1 MADIQLKY
9 NPYTKKVEKCLANG
23 NPLDLENVFGNQ
35 DRELGEWALTFMEK
49 MDARCNDSTYSISFE
64 GIERDYNFL
73 EDAAKGY
80 MSSNSDVKISV
91 HAEENITPKQ
101 KFDELKN
108 LFNRMQ
114 NETPFEEL
122 KSPELNELFTKAMS
136 SEFEMAVV
144 ATMSSGKS
152 TLINAMLGRDLL
164 PARNEA
170 TTANLARIHDI
181 DGQKEFKAIA
191 YNKDHE
197 EIETIENAT
206 RKDMEN
212 LNNRGNNADAS
223 DFVSFIE
230 VYGDIQGIES
240 SNLQLVMTDTPG
252 PNFSQNIEHREH
264 TYSLF
269 KKEYKPMILYVLN
282 ANHLGADDDH
292 SLLRHVAE
300 AMEKGGRQSQDR
312 FIFALNKAD
321 EFDPEK
327 GEKIEDVIQR
337 VRTYLENHKVYNPK
351 IFPCDAR
358 SAKVFRQ
365 YLNNQ
370 PMTETEEDDILPSH
384 SKIVKREW
392 RHFSDKAP
400 LSLSC
405 KKQLNAMFDE
415 ADREPDE
422 EKRSVMKALVYTGVP
437 AIELAI
443 SEYLSKY
450 ALPAKLTK
458 GVDSFKQK
466 IINLGL
472 EANAN
477 KALSENKDAI
487 KQTIESLE
495 KVEKIV
501 SSGKM
506 GKELASKLTSV
517 NFESKIMTE
526 FEKTSKYL
534 SDTYRAKVNKMRK
547 ANIDPGLAQEY
558 SSQLTSFLKDITAE
572 FKSSVDATIENG
584 ITSIVKEQVSELNK
598 KTKELVGDV
607 SFSVDSAKGL
617 LGTASDINAD
627 EMLSRY
633 EHEQEVLVETR
644 RVGSHREKI
653 EYESGFHPFK
663 NLGIFFKNVFAGGE
677 EVNDYEDVY
686 KTERKV
692 NFAEYI
698 DKEIDPEVE
707 KFLKET
713 RKIATS
719 YAKSQQKKLIEFF
732 EKQIKEIEKAISKK
746 AEEKQDLLKDQ
757 DKFELL
763 VKENEKNLEWLN
775 QFSNDLDS
783 ILVI

>member
-9 NPYTKKVEKCLANG
+9 NPYTKKVEKCLSNG
-23 NPLDLENVFGNQ
+23 NALDLENVFGNQ

-73 EDAAKGY
+73 EDAAKEY
-80 MSSNSDVKISV
+80 MRTHPDVKISV
-91 HAEENITPKQ
+91 HAEDNITPKQ
-101 KFDELKN
+101 KFDELKK

-114 NETPFEEL
+114 CETPFEEL
-122 KSPELNELFTKAMS
+122 KSPDLTELFNKAMS

-170 TTANLARIHDI
+170 TTANLARIHDV
-181 DGQKEFKAIA
+181 DGQTNFKAIA

-206 RKDMEN
+206 QKDMED
-212 LNNRGNNADAS
+212 LNNRGNNVEAA

-252 PNFSQNIEHREH
+252 PNNSQNIEHQEH

-282 ANHLGADDDH
+282 ASQLGTNDDN

-300 AMEKGGRQSQDR
+300 AMAEGGRQSQDR

-321 EFDPEK
+321 EFDPER
-327 GEKIEDVIQR
+327 GEDIDNVILR
-337 VRTYLENHKVYNPK
+337 VKEYLEQHKVYNPK

-365 YLNNQ
+365 YLNGQ
-370 PMTETEEDDILPSH
+370 PMTETEEDDILPRH

-405 KKQLNAMFDE
+405 RKQLNAMLDE
-415 ADREPDE
+415 ADREADE
-422 EKRSVMKALVYTGVP
+422 EKRSIMKALVYTGVP

-477 KALSENKDAI
+477 KALAENKEAI
-487 KQTIESLE
+487 KQTIDSLE

-501 SSGKM
+501 SSGTM
-506 GKELASKLTSV
+506 GKELASKLTSL
-517 NFESKIMTE
+517 NIESKIMSE
-526 FEKTSKYL
+526 FEKTSRNFNE
-534 SDTYRAKVNKMRK
+534 SYRAKVNKMRK
-547 ANIDPGLAQEY
+547 TSIDPGLAREY
-558 SSQLTSFLKDITAE
+558 SSQLTTSLRDLSAD
-572 FKSSVDATIENG
+572 FKASVDISIKNE
-584 ITSIVKEQVSELNK
+584 ITKVVKEQVNELNK
-598 KTKELVGDV
+598 KIRELIGDV
-607 SFSVDSAKGL
+607 SFDVDSAGKL
-617 LGTASDINAD
+617 LGTASDINPD
-627 EMLSRY
+627 EMVSRY
-633 EHEQEVLVETR
+633 EHEEEVLVETR
-644 RVGSHREKI
+644 RVGSHKEKI

-663 NLGIFFKNVFAGGE
+663 NAGIFLKNLFTGGE
-677 EVNDYEDVY
+677 EVDDYEDVY

-692 NFAEYI
+692 NFVEYI
-698 DKEIDPEVE
+698 ENEIDPEVE
-707 KFLKET
+707 KFLRDT

-719 YAKSQQKKLIEFF
+719 YAKEQQERLIGFFKKEIE
-732 EKQIKEIEKAISKK
+732 EIEKAISKK
-746 AEEKQDLLKDQ
+746 SEERQELLKNQ
-757 DKFELL
+757 EKFEQQ
-763 VKENEKNLEWLN
+763 KEQNEKNIEWLN
-775 QFSNDLDS
+775 QFNKDLDS